1 MLREIAASARR
12 ELLALVNA
20 ENPAKSGTFSAS
32 RDVSKLV
39 GVERKLAT
47 VLFVDLV
54 GSTALVSGTD
64 PEVARRRVQQYFDR
78 VQQCVV
84 SHGGIVEKFAGDAV
98 MAAFGIPV
106 AHEDDAERAIRA
118 ALAIMDSV
126 AELGLEARIGIE
138 AGEVVVDQV
147 ESTFATGEAVNVA
160 ARLQQNAAPGA
171 ILIGPGAH
179 RLSLTCFEVDDE
191 GPIEARGISEP
202 VWSWRVTGT
211 TRVEATRQFSAP
223 LVGREAEL
231 ELLENTFGRSVRDRR
246 AHLFTIFGDPG
257 VGKSRLAREF
267 IDGVENA
274 TILFGRALPYGQGVT
289 YSALA
294 DMVKVAA
301 GIADD
306 DPLDEALEKLRDCCP
321 DEAVADLM
329 ALASGVLQAVQ
340 SERSQQE
347 IAWAARAWAE
357 KLAEPQ
363 PLILVFEDIHW
374 GEEPLLELIEHL
386 GTWVRDAPLLLL
398 CLARPELLDIRPGW
412 GGGRVRA
419 TAIELEPLSEADS
432 QALIEALLEDG
443 ELPDATRAA
452 LFEKTEGNPLF
463 VEETLRALSEANG
476 PGIERIPDTLQAL
489 IAARIDHLP
498 AGEKSVLQR
507 AAVIG
512 RTFWSGAVA
521 YLGGQDDEELERL
534 LDDLL
539 LREFVLTEPR
549 STITGE
555 DAYRFKHVLIREVAY
570 SGLSKTARA
579 RYHRHFAEWL
589 GERAREELLEV
600 RAYHL
605 DQATGLLTELDGA
618 PPEELAAEAAEAL
631 ETAGMRALAREANA
645 TARRLLLRSFELD
658 PTPERRYQAARAAW
672 RMHDF
677 PAVSH
682 EMEHV
687 LLAAREA
694 EDTRLEARALTALA
708 SVTLQREADVARA
721 EQLAQKALEV
731 SDEDEGRIDAVRILE
746 NVSWWRGRLT
756 EAETYAEEELEI
768 ARRLGRKDLE
778 ADALLDLAGI
788 YVNRREGDRAEPL
801 LAQAVEL
808 AEESGSLAT
817 KARAFTE
824 SGELHAFRGR
834 HEEALA
840 NYRRGLDLFAEV
852 GAATNVARQL
862 MRIGKLVARRGD
874 LAEAEK
880 LLREAIGILK
890 PLEDRGTLCE
900 VQRSLAEILLEQ
912 GKIDAAEVYALK
924 SVETVGPQDVSSQS
938 TTKKSLALVR
948 AAQGRDDEAE
958 ALFREAIEI
967 LERSEYT
974 RFLSEPLKAFIQ
986 FLEERERFNE
996 VVALEE
1002 RLAELRA
1009 GAAPE
1014 ETAARIA

>member
-1 MLREIAASARR
+1 M
-12 ELLALVNA
+12 
-20 ENPAKSGTFSAS
+20 
-32 RDVSKLV
+32 

-98 MAAFGIPV
+98 MAAFGVPQ

-118 ALAIMDSV
+118 ALAIIDSV
-126 AELGLEARIGIE
+126 AELGLEARIGVE
-138 AGEVVVDQV
+138 SGEVVVDSV

-160 ARLQQNAAPGA
+160 ARLQQGA
-171 ILIGPGAH
+171 EPNTILIGPGAH
-179 RLSLTCFEVDDE
+179 RLTLGCFEVEDE
-191 GPIEARGISEP
+191 GPIEARGIAEP
-202 VWSWRVTGT
+202 VWTYRVTGVT
-211 TRVEATRQFSAP
+211 STEATRRFSAP

-231 ELLENTFGRSVRDRR
+231 ELLQNTYSRAVRDRR

-267 IDGVENA
+267 IDGLESA
-274 TILFGRALPYGQGVT
+274 TVLFGRALPYGEGVT
-289 YSALA
+289 YSGLS

-306 DPLDEALEKLRDCCP
+306 DPLDDAIEKLRDCCP

-329 ALASGVLQAVQ
+329 GLASGVLQAVQ
-340 SERSQQE
+340 SEHNQQE

-363 PLILVFEDIHW
+363 PLVLVFEDIHW

-386 GTWVRDAPLLLL
+386 GTWVRGVPLLLL

-419 TAIELEPLSEADS
+419 TAIELEPLGADESEA
-432 QALIEALLEDG
+432 LIDALLDDD
-443 ELPDATRAA
+443 ELSAPARTA
-452 LFEKTEGNPLF
+452 LLEKTEGNPLF
-463 VEETLRALSEANG
+463 LEETIRMLSEANG
-476 PGIERIPDTLQAL
+476 SAVERIPDTLQAL

-498 AGEKSVLQR
+498 EGEKSVLQR

-512 RTFWSGAVA
+512 RTFWSGAVEH
-521 YLGGQDDEELERL
+521 LGGDADGELKPL

-539 LREFVLTEPR
+539 LREFVLTEQR
-549 STITGE
+549 STISGE
-555 DAYRFKHVLIREVAY
+555 EAYRFKHVLIREVAY
-570 SGLSKTARA
+570 GGLSKTARA
-579 RYHRHFAEWL
+579 RHHRHFAEWL
-589 GERAREELLEV
+589 GERAKEELLEV

-605 DQATGLLTELDGA
+605 DQATALLAELDGA
-618 PPEELAAEAAEAL
+618 PPEELAHEAAEAL
-631 ETAGMRALAREANA
+631 ENAGMRAFAREANA
-645 TARRLLLRSFELD
+645 TARRLLHRSAELE
-658 PTPERRYQAARAAW
+658 PTLERRYQAARAAW
-672 RMHDF
+672 RMSDY
-677 PAVSH
+677 PVVSN
-682 EMEHV
+682 EMEDV
-687 LLAAREA
+687 LLGARE
-694 EDTRLEARALTALA
+694 EGDSEVEARALTALA
-708 SVTLQREADVARA
+708 HVTLQREGDVGRA

-731 SDEDEGRIDAVRILE
+731 AETDESRIDAVGILE
-746 NVSWWRGRLT
+746 TGAWWRGRLR
-756 EAETYAEEELEI
+756 EAEAYAEEELEI
-768 ARRLGRKDLE
+768 ARRLERPDLE
-778 ADALLDLAGI
+778 SDALLDLAGI
-788 YVNRREGDRAEPL
+788 YVSRREGERAEPVIER
-801 LAQAVEL
+801 AREL
-808 AEESGSLAT
+808 AEESGSLTA

-840 NYRRGLDLFAEV
+840 EYGRARELFAEV
-852 GAATNVARQL
+852 GAATNLARSI
-862 MRIGKLVARRGD
+862 MRIGRLLARRGEV
-874 LAEAEK
+874 AEAEK
-880 LLREAIGILK
+880 LFRESIGILK

-900 VQRSLAEILLEQ
+900 VQRSLAEVLLMQ

-924 SVETVGPQDVSSQS
+924 GLETTGPQDVSSQAS
-938 TTKKSLALVR
+938 TRKTLALVR

-958 ALFREAIEI
+958 ALFHESIEI
-967 LERSEYT
+967 LERSEYS
-974 RFLSEPLKAFIQ
+974 RFLTEPIKAIIQ
-986 FLEERERFNE
+986 FLEERGRVEDAIAF
-996 VVALEE
+996 EE
-1002 RLAELRA
+1002 RLSELRA

-1014 ETAARIA
+1014 ESAVRIA

>member
-1 MLREIAASARR
+1 
-12 ELLALVNA
+12 
-20 ENPAKSGTFSAS
+20 
-32 RDVSKLV
+32 V

-54 GSTALVSGTD
+54 GSTALLSGTD

-78 VQQCVV
+78 VQQCVI

-98 MAAFGIPV
+98 MAAFGIPQ

-118 ALAIMDSV
+118 ALEIINSV
-126 AELGLEARIGIE
+126 AELGLEARIGVE
-138 AGEVVVDQV
+138 SGEVVVDDV

-160 ARLQQNAAPGA
+160 ARLQQSAPPNG

-179 RLSLTCFEVDDE
+179 RLTLACFEVEDE
-191 GPIEARGISEP
+191 GPIEARGLAEP
-202 VWSWRVTGT
+202 VWTWRVLGT
-211 TRVEATRQFSAP
+211 TRFEATRKFSAP
-223 LVGREAEL
+223 LVGRDAEL
-231 ELLENTFGRSVRDRR
+231 ELLENTYARALRDRR
-246 AHLFTIFGDPG
+246 AHLFTIYGEPG

-267 IDGVENA
+267 IDGLESS
-274 TILFGRALPYGQGVT
+274 TILFGRALPYGEGVT

-306 DPLDEALEKLRDCCP
+306 DPLDQAIEKLRDCCP

-329 ALASGVLQAVQ
+329 GLATGVLEAVQ
-340 SERSQQE
+340 AEHNQQD

-363 PLILVFEDIHW
+363 PLVLVFEDIHW
-374 GEEPLLELIEHL
+374 AEEPLLELVEHL
-386 GTWVRDAPLLLL
+386 GTWVRNVPLLLL

-419 TAIELEPLSEADS
+419 TAIELEPLGAADS
-432 QALIEALLEDG
+432 EALIEALLADD
-443 ELPDATRAA
+443 ELPSAA
-452 LFEKTEGNPLF
+452 RSTLFEKTEGNPLF
-463 VEETLRALSEANG
+463 VEETLRMLSEANAETNG
-476 PGIERIPDTLQAL
+476 SAVERIPDTLQAL

-498 AGEKSVLQR
+498 PGEKSVLQR

-512 RTFWSGAVA
+512 RTFWAGAVEH
-521 YLGGQDDEELERL
+521 LGSDRDDELEPL

-549 STITGE
+549 STISGE
-555 DAYRFKHVLIREVAY
+555 DSYRFKHVLIREVAY

-579 RYHRHFAEWL
+579 HHHRRFAEWL
-589 GERAREELLEV
+589 GERAREEMLEV

-605 DQATGLLTELDGA
+605 DQASALLTELDGA
-618 PPEELAAEAAEAL
+618 PPAELAEEAADAL
-631 ETAGMRALAREANA
+631 ERAGMRALAREANA
-645 TARRLLLRSFELD
+645 TARRLLHRSVELE
-658 PTPERRYQAARAAW
+658 PTLERRYQAARAAW
-672 RMHDF
+672 RMSEF
-677 PAVSH
+677 PVVSN
-682 EMEHV
+682 EMEDV
-687 LLAAREA
+687 LLGAREV
-694 EDTRLEARALTALA
+694 DDKGLEARALTALA
-708 SVTLQREADVARA
+708 HVTIQREGDVSRA

-731 SDEDEGRIDAVRILE
+731 SEDDESRIDAVGILE
-746 NVSWWRGRLT
+746 TASWWRGRLR
-756 EAETYAEEELEI
+756 EAEAYAEEELEI
-768 ARRLGRKDLE
+768 ARRLERQDLE

-788 YVNRREGDRAEPL
+788 YVARREGERAEPVIAEAL
-801 LAQAVEL
+801 ML
-808 AEESGSLAT
+808 AEESGSPTA
-817 KARAFTE
+817 KGRAFK
-824 SGELHAFRGR
+824 ELGDLYAFRGL

-840 NYRRGLDLFAEV
+840 EFGRARDLFAEV
-852 GAATNVARQL
+852 GAAANLARSI
-862 MRIGKLVARRGD
+862 MTIGRLVARRGEI
-874 LAEAEK
+874 AEAER
-880 LLREAIGILK
+880 LLRESIGILK

-900 VQRSLAEILLEQ
+900 VQRSLAEILLQQ

-924 SVETVGPQDVSSQS
+924 AVETVGPQDVSSQS
-938 TTKKSLALVR
+938 TTRKTLAMVR

-974 RFLSEPLKAFIQ
+974 RFLTEPLKAIIQ
-986 FLEERERFNE
+986 FLEERGRVDD
-996 VVALEE
+996 VVAFEE

-1009 GAAPE
+1009 GAVPE
-1014 ETAARIA
+1014 ESAVRIA